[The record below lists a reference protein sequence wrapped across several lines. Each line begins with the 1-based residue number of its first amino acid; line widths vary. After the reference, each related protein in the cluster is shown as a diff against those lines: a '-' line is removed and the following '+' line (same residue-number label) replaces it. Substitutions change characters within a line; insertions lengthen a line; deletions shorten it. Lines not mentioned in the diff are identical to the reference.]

1 MCNHVS
7 STVVSVGLVA
17 CHQCDTCG
25 ALLTWREPGEVMP
38 LAFDEDAYAAWLRR
52 AVDGSKR
59 AWQRLETMQMNNP
72 LAYKAEVRRL
82 LDLTWPPVDA
92 TTKRDGH
99 GNRDA

>member
-7 STVVSVGLVA
+7 STVVAVDLVA

-52 AVDGSKR
+52 AVDGIGR
-59 AWQRLETMQMNNP
+59 VWQQLETMKERNP
-72 LAYKAEVRRL
+72 SAYKAEVRRL
-82 LDLTWPPVDA
+82 LDLTWPPDA
-92 TTKRDGH
+92 TTKRGGH